1 MNAGDKRVVA
11 LRYDGSGAP
20 VVTASG
26 SGELA
31 SRIMEIAKLH
41 DIPVYRDTGLAA
53 LLSEV
58 DLGAEIPEALYLAIA
73 EVIAFAWMLS
83 AEKESSPVSLPCPLT
98 KVEELSS

>member
-1 MNAGDKRVVA
+1 MNRDKNRAVA
-11 LRYDGSGAP
+11 LRYDGAGAP

-26 SGELA
+26 SGEVGK
-31 SRIMEIAKLH
+31 RIMEVAAKH

-58 DLGAEIPEALYLAIA
+58 DLGTEIPEPLYLAVA

-83 AEKESSPVSLPCPLT
+83 AEKENLPVVAGSADPTAP
-98 KVEELSS
+98 